1 MKRKINQLIKRNLK
15 KLSLAITI
23 QKILFQEKNLI
34 QDNQYKAMIALKKI
48 CSLDDTTKINK
59 L

>member
-1 MKRKINQLIKRNLK
+1 MKKKINQWIKRNLK
-15 KLSLAITI
+15 KLSLVITI
-23 QKILFQEKNLI
+23 QKILFQDKNLI
-34 QDNQYKAMIALKKI
+34 QDSQYKAMIALKKI